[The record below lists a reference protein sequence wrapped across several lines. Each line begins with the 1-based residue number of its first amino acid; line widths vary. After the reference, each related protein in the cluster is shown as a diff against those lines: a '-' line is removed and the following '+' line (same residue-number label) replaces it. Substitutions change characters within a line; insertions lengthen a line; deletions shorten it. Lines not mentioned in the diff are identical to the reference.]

1 MSSRLLKLIGIA
13 AIRWVTYT
21 YQFQLVVCNCNIS
34 MLHIFQD
41 VTTFTVYETVCDLEK
56 SFSIDYTAEIA
67 SHVLSPIRI

>member
-1 MSSRLLKLIGIA
+1 
-13 AIRWVTYT
+13 
-21 YQFQLVVCNCNIS
+21 

-56 SFSIDYTAEIA
+56 SFSIDYTAEIT